1 VSKHQIE
8 PDGVSEAMPIAS
20 ARRIG
25 APRVVTFDFYT
36 ALVDCV
42 GSLLPVVRA
51 ICGDDVDALALTRA
65 WRTRQLEWAQLS
77 NSLQRGRIPFREC
90 TRRALVYTFARIGR
104 TLSQSQVAELVAAWD
119 SLTPWPEANATLAAI
134 KARGYPIGVL
144 SNGDEA
150 MLRAGLRSVDVAF
163 DVVFAS
169 DCAGVYKPHPAM
181 YALPARSLGCAPGDI
196 LHVAGSAVDAMGAK
210 LAGLRCAWSNRA
222 GEPGISDDV
231 PPPDYELRD
240 LAGLLDALPP
250 ARNF

>member
-51 ICGDDVDALALTRA
+51 VCGDHVDALALTRA

-150 MLRAGLRSVDVAF
+150 MLRAGR
-163 DVVFAS
+163 
-169 DCAGVYKPHPAM
+169 HPACRRFSGRRNGRE
-181 YALPARSLGCAPGDI
+181 ARGPTVRLVEPRRRAGDQRRRPTARLRTARSRGPARCAAARTEFLNNSG
-196 LHVAGSAVDAMGAK
+196 AGSARR
-210 LAGLRCAWSNRA
+210 LATDRA
-222 GEPGISDDV
+222 PS
-231 PPPDYELRD
+231 
-240 LAGLLDALPP
+240 
-250 ARNF
+250 